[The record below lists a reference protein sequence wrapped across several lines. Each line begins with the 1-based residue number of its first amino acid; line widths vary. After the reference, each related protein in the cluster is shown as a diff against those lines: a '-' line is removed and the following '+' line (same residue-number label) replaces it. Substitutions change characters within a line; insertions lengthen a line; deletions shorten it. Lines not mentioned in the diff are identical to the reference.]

1 MSSPTKKH
9 WVITTTLNNNLLK
22 AKLPPLLEAL
32 PDLEI
37 IFVSDRAGPEMNRVR
52 WVVPPSWLHKLAG
65 RLISREVVLWREISR
80 KSVER
85 VMVYNAV
92 PHLLLAYPPAKWFGK
107 KLDLHLIAGR
117 LDLDFADRP
126 DVMVNRVVRRLKSPR
141 GLQKLVRKW
150 AFGYCARLFAPGI
163 RAREFLLEQGI
174 SPERIVNIHS
184 AVNPTVYSPDGSVR
198 DIDVLVISNLQKRK
212 RPELTIRIL
221 ENVLKRKPDAKFVW
235 IGDGHMRDDVH
246 RLVESSSLRDS
257 LIMVGHTDD
266 VLSYDRRAKIF
277 LLNSLSEG
285 LSCAC
290 MEAMAAGV
298 VPVSSDVGD
307 MAEIVRTGETGT
319 LIEKHDDPLGYADAI
334 LALLEDESE
343 RERFAKN
350 GRDLILREHSFEA
363 IREAWRRLESEK

>member
-1 MSSPTKKH
+1 VSAGAKKH

-22 AKLPPLLEAL
+22 AKLPPLLGAL
-32 PDLEI
+32 PELEI
-37 IFVSDRAGPEMNRVR
+37 TFVTDRVGPAIPRVK
-52 WVVPPSWLHKLAG
+52 WVVPPVWLQKLTG
-65 RLISREVVLWREISR
+65 RLISREIILWREISR

-92 PHLLLAYPPAKWFGK
+92 PHLMLAYPAAKWFGK

-126 DVMVNRVVRRLKSPR
+126 EVMVNRVVRRLKSAR

-150 AFGYCARLFAPGI
+150 AFGFCARLFVPGI
-163 RAREFLLEQGI
+163 RAREFLLEQGV

-184 AVNPTVYSPDGSVR
+184 AVNPIVYAPDGSLR

-212 RPELTIRIL
+212 RPELTIKIL
-221 ENVLKRKPDAKFVW
+221 ENVLVRKPDAKFVW
-235 IGDGHMRDDVH
+235 IGDGHLRDDVH
-246 RLVESSSLRDS
+246 GMVASSSLRDS
-257 LIMVGHTDD
+257 LSMVGHTDN
-266 VLSYDRRAKIF
+266 VLSFDRRAKVF

-290 MEAMAAGV
+290 MEAMAAGA

-319 LIEKHDDPLGYADAI
+319 LIEQHNDPDAYATAI
-334 LALLEDESE
+334 LDLLRDDVL
-343 RERFAKN
+343 RERLAKN
-350 GRDLILREHSFEA
+350 GRDLIISEHSFEA
-363 IREAWRRLESEK
+363 ITEAWRKLESKV